1 MQVSSITVNAV
12 GVAPGR
18 NIQGSGLQAA
28 GSAHAEKNLFGAEC
42 KVTISREGRGLS
54 RQLAAQ
60 KTQKGV
66 QSAESLKLER
76 MLRREEAFKQDKD
89 IGGEQ
94 QEELNEIGEQLK
106 KLIEQ
111 YCQEEKKAEEE
122 PAPDIR
128 EGYLQEEKKAEEKQ
142 SPGLREKY
150 RQELDAIARELYNPE
165 EDEEEENINEKKAVD
180 LSKAYYKI
188 PKNYMDDEDIAQT
201 VGKQLDVL
209 RGIRS
214 QKDLQQAQNERL
226 AKEAQQMAMKFA
238 GYQEEVD
245 ENNRDLLILLKSM
258 REAEKA
264 EDEREDGQ
272 AAENSNGGSVSGAEN
287 PAGDAVGNA
296 AAQFVMA
303 SAERAWGVQED
314 IAGLGDEGR
323 QNIMR
328 ANELIQRLLDEVEN
342 IRASIDDERYS
353 DEQITE
359 MMNRLRAVAPKPGLT
374 KALANN
380 DWSAY
385 DGNDIVKYK
394 SWGIQNIEDAHEA
407 KLENIQID
415 PLAGMQQAKRSMYQS
430 AIDEE
435 LGEVRQSELDKTSQ
449 ELADEVDKLIDER
462 NDVDRIRQEREEKE
476 EEQEKKAQ
484 EKEKESEEQAKRP
497 EGQWLGTKVDILL

>member
-1 MQVSSITVNAV
+1 M
-12 GVAPGR
+12 
-18 NIQGSGLQAA
+18 
-28 GSAHAEKNLFGAEC
+28 FGAEC
-42 KVTISREGRGLS
+42 KVTISQEGRGLS
-54 RQLAAQ
+54 LQQADRKA
-60 KTQKGV
+60 QKGV

-76 MLRREEAFKQDKD
+76 MLRREETFGQDKD
-89 IGGEQ
+89 IGEEQ
-94 QEELNEIGEQLK
+94 HEELNEIGEQLK
-106 KLIEQ
+106 ILIER
-111 YCQEEKKAEEE
+111 YCQKEKEEE
-122 PAPDIR
+122 EQAPDIR
-128 EGYLQEEKKAEEKQ
+128 EGY
-142 SPGLREKY
+142 R
-150 RQELDAIARELYNPE
+150 RELDAIARELYNPDE
-165 EDEEEENINEKKAVD
+165 EEEEENINEKKAVD

-209 RGIRS
+209 RSIRN
-214 QKDLQQAQNERL
+214 QKDLQKAQNERL
-226 AKEAQQMAMKFA
+226 AKEAQQMAMQFA

-264 EDEREDGQ
+264 EDGRENGQ

-287 PAGDAVGNA
+287 SAGDAVGNA

-303 SAERAWGVQED
+303 SAERAWDVQEA

-323 QNIMR
+323 QNMMQ
-328 ANELIQRLLDEVEN
+328 ANELIHRLLDEVEN
-342 IRASIDDERYS
+342 IRASMDDERYS

-359 MMNRLRAVAPKPGLT
+359 MMNRLRAAAPKPGLT

-415 PLAGMQQAKRSMYQS
+415 PLAGMQQAKRSIYQS
-430 AIDEE
+430 AIDAE
-435 LGEVRQSELDKTSQ
+435 LGEARQSGLDKASR
-449 ELADEVDKLIDER
+449 ELADEVEKLIDER
-462 NDVDRIRQEREEKE
+462 NDVDRIRREREEKE
-476 EEQEKKAQ
+476 EEQAKKAQ
-484 EKEKESEEQAKRP
+484 EQEKESDGQVKKTGE
-497 EGQWLGTKVDILL
+497 QWLGTTVDILL

>member
-1 MQVSSITVNAV
+1 MQVNSITVNAA
-12 GVAPGR
+12 GMAPER
-18 NIQGSGLQAA
+18 NVRGSRLQTAGSGRQ
-28 GSAHAEKNLFGAEC
+28 AHAEKNLFGAEC

-54 RQLAAQ
+54 LQQAAR
-60 KTQKGV
+60 KAQKGV
-66 QSAESLKLER
+66 QSAESVKAER
-76 MLRREEAFKQDKD
+76 LLRREETFKQDKG
-89 IGGEQ
+89 IGEDQ
-94 QEELNEIGEQLK
+94 HEEMKEIEEQLK

-111 YCQEEKKAEEE
+111 FYQKKEEE
-122 PAPDIR
+122 EQAAD
-128 EGYLQEEKKAEEKQ
+128 
-142 SPGLREKY
+142 LREEY
-150 RQELDAIARELYNPE
+150 RRELDEIARELYNPE
-165 EDEEEENINEKKAVD
+165 EEEDDPNGKRKAVD

-214 QKDLQQAQNERL
+214 QKDLQKEQNERL
-226 AKEAQQMAMKFA
+226 AKEAQQMAMRFA
-238 GYQEEVD
+238 EYQEEVD
-245 ENNRDLLILLKSM
+245 ENNRDLVILLKSM

-264 EDEREDGQ
+264 EDERENGQ
-272 AAENSNGGSVSGAEN
+272 AAENINGSSVSGAEN
-287 PAGDAVGNA
+287 PAGDAAANA
-296 AAQFVMA
+296 AAQFVMS
-303 SAERAWGVQED
+303 SAERAWDVQEA
-314 IAGLGDEGR
+314 IAGLGEDGR
-323 QNIMR
+323 QNMMK
-328 ANELIQRLLDEVEN
+328 ANDLIYRLLDEVEN
-342 IRASIDDERYS
+342 IRACLDDEHFS

-359 MMNRLRAVAPKPGLT
+359 MMERLRAAAPKPGLT

-415 PLAGMQQAKRSMYQS
+415 PLAGMQQAKRSIYQA

-435 LGEVRQSELDKTSQ
+435 LGEAMQSGLDKTSR

-462 NDVDRIRQEREEKE
+462 DDVDRIRQEREEKE

-484 EKEKESEEQAKRP
+484 EQEKESDGQVKKAEE
-497 EGQWLGTKVDILL
+497 QWLGTRIDILL

>member
-1 MQVSSITVNAV
+1 MRVNSITINAA
-12 GVAPGR
+12 GMAPER
-18 NIQGSGLQAA
+18 NIQGSRLQTA
-28 GSAHAEKNLFGAEC
+28 GSGKQAHAEKNLFGAEC
-42 KVTISREGRGLS
+42 KVTISQEGRGLS
-54 RQLAAQ
+54 LQQADRKA
-60 KTQKGV
+60 QKGV

-76 MLRREEAFKQDKD
+76 MLRREETFGQDKD
-89 IGGEQ
+89 IGEEQ
-94 QEELNEIGEQLK
+94 HEELNEIGEQLK
-106 KLIEQ
+106 ILIER
-111 YCQEEKKAEEE
+111 YCQKEKEEE
-122 PAPDIR
+122 EQAPDIR
-128 EGYLQEEKKAEEKQ
+128 EGY
-142 SPGLREKY
+142 R
-150 RQELDAIARELYNPE
+150 RELDAIARELYNPDE
-165 EDEEEENINEKKAVD
+165 EEEEENINEKKAVD

-209 RGIRS
+209 RSIRN
-214 QKDLQQAQNERL
+214 QKDLQKAQNERL
-226 AKEAQQMAMKFA
+226 AKEAQQMAMQFA

-264 EDEREDGQ
+264 EDGRENGQ

-287 PAGDAVGNA
+287 SAGDAVGNA

-303 SAERAWGVQED
+303 SAERAWDVQEA

-323 QNIMR
+323 QNMMQ
-328 ANELIQRLLDEVEN
+328 ANELIHRLLDEVEN
-342 IRASIDDERYS
+342 IRASMDDERYS

-359 MMNRLRAVAPKPGLT
+359 MMNRLRAAAPKPGLT

-415 PLAGMQQAKRSMYQS
+415 PLAGMQQAKRSIYQS
-430 AIDEE
+430 AIDAE
-435 LGEVRQSELDKTSQ
+435 LGEARQSGLDKASR
-449 ELADEVDKLIDER
+449 ELADEVEKLIDER
-462 NDVDRIRQEREEKE
+462 NDVDRIRREREEKE
-476 EEQEKKAQ
+476 EEQAKKAQ
-484 EKEKESEEQAKRP
+484 EQEKESDGQVKKTGE
-497 EGQWLGTKVDILL
+497 QWLGTTVDILL

>member
-1 MQVSSITVNAV
+1 MRVNSITVNAA
-12 GVAPGR
+12 GIAPER
-18 NIQGSGLQAA
+18 NVRGSGLQTA
-28 GSAHAEKNLFGAEC
+28 GSGSQAHAEKNLFGAEC

-54 RQLAAQ
+54 LRQAAS
-60 KTQKGV
+60 KAQKGV

-89 IGGEQ
+89 IGEEQ
-94 QEELNEIGEQLK
+94 HEELNEIGVQIK

-111 YCQEEKKAEEE
+111 YCQKEMKAEEE
-122 PAPDIR
+122 QA
-128 EGYLQEEKKAEEKQ
+128 
-142 SPGLREKY
+142 PGLREGY
-150 RQELDAIARELYNPE
+150 RRELDAIARELYNPE
-165 EDEEEENINEKKAVD
+165 EEEDNPNGERKAVD

-214 QKDLQQAQNERL
+214 QKDLQKAQNERL
-226 AKEAQQMAMKFA
+226 AKEAQQMAMRFA
-238 GYQEEVD
+238 EYQEDVD
-245 ENNRDLLILLKSM
+245 ENNRDLVILLKSM

-264 EDEREDGQ
+264 EDERENGQ

-287 PAGDAVGNA
+287 PAGDAAANK
-296 AAQFVMA
+296 AAQFVMT
-303 SAERAWGVQED
+303 SAERAWDVQES
-314 IAGLGDEGR
+314 IAGLGEDGR
-323 QNIMR
+323 QNMMK
-328 ANELIQRLLDEVEN
+328 ANELIHRLLDEVEN
-342 IRASIDDERYS
+342 IRACLDDEHFS

-359 MMNRLRAVAPKPGLT
+359 MMERLRAAAPKPGLT

-407 KLENIQID
+407 KLKNIQID
-415 PLAGMQQAKRSMYQS
+415 PLAGMQQAKRSIYQA

-435 LGEVRQSELDKTSQ
+435 LGKARQSGLDKASQ

-462 NDVDRIRQEREEKE
+462 NDVDRIRQEREKE
-476 EEQEKKAQ
+476 EEEQAKKAQ
-484 EKEKESEEQAKRP
+484 EQDKESDGQVKKAEE
-497 EGQWLGTKVDILL
+497 QWLGTKVDILL